1 MLTGKLDLIYV
12 TITRKTSHVFIMYI
26 YYITYED
33 AFSRHGFSMEQP
45 HRTPQTELTVETL
58 YYFAS

>member
-1 MLTGKLDLIYV
+1 
-12 TITRKTSHVFIMYI
+12 MYI

-58 YYFAS
+58 YYFASWYKDIGKLDINYVMTYR